1 MKGYIMAA
9 GDGTRMRPLT
19 ANTSK
24 ALLPVAGKPF
34 LEHSIQALKENGIA
48 DICLLIGWGGRE
60 IREHLGDGSRIG
72 VRLRYVEQEKRLGTA
87 HAVGMVRDIMK
98 EEFVALNGD
107 ILVSAKTIGGL
118 IETASKSGKSAMTL
132 TRVPNPSQFG
142 VVEVENG
149 LVKKIHE
156 KPKVPPSDLVN
167 AGAYYFKPDVFDAI
181 SKTGLSPRGEYELTD
196 SLEMMAGGDGVATF
210 VSSEEWIDV
219 GRPWDLLRA
228 NHILMKGMVP
238 KIEGEVEE
246 RATLKGPIS
255 VGKGSIVRNGAYII
269 GPVIIGEGC
278 DIGPNCF
285 IRPSTY
291 VGDGCK
297 VGNGCEVKNTI
308 IMAGSHVPH
317 LNYVGD
323 SVIGQRCNLG
333 AGTKVANLRL
343 DGANIKVTLKGE
355 RVDTGLR
362 KLGVVMGD
370 DVKTGINAS
379 FDVGTIVGEE
389 SFIGPGALASGYIA
403 PRSRVM

>member
-24 ALLPVAGKPF
+24 SLLPVAGKPF
-34 LEHSIQALKENGIA
+34 IEHSILALKENGIA
-48 DICLLIGWGGRE
+48 DICILIGWGGRE
-60 IREHLGDGSRIG
+60 IRDQLGDGGRLG
-72 VRLRYVEQEKRLGTA
+72 VRLRYAEQEKRLGTA
-87 HAVGMVRDIMK
+87 HAIGMVRDVMK

-107 ILVSAKTIGGL
+107 ILVSAKTVGGL
-118 IETASKSGKSAMTL
+118 IDTATKAGKSAMTL
-132 TRVPNPSQFG
+132 TRVSNPSQFG

-149 LVKKIHE
+149 MVKKIHE

-167 AGAYYFKPDVFDAI
+167 AGAYFFKPDVFESIA
-181 SKTGLSPRGEYELTD
+181 KTGLSPRGEYELTD
-196 SLEMMAGGDGVATF
+196 SLEMMAGGDGVATY

-228 NHILMKGMVP
+228 NHILMKGMTP

-246 RATLKGPIS
+246 RATLRGPVS
-255 VGKGSIVRNGAYII
+255 VGKGSIIRNGAYII

-362 KLGVVMGD
+362 KLGVIMGD

-379 FDVGTIVGEE
+379 FDVGTVVGEE
-389 SFIGPGALASGYIA
+389 SFIGPGALASGFIA

>member
-34 LEHSIQALKENGIA
+34 LEHSIQAMKENGIEE
-48 DICLLIGWGGRE
+48 ICILTGWGGRE
-60 IREHLGDGSRIG
+60 IRELLGDGGRMG

-87 HAVGMVRDIMK
+87 HAIGMVRDVMK
-98 EEFVALNGD
+98 EDFVALNGD
-107 ILVSAKTIGGL
+107 ILVSAKTIRGL
-118 IETASKSGKSAMTL
+118 IDAAVQSGKSAMTL

-149 LVKKIHE
+149 MVKKIHE

-167 AGAYYFKPDVFDAI
+167 AGAYYFKPEVFGAI
-181 SKTGLSPRGEYELTD
+181 SKTGLSSRGEYELTD
-196 SLEMMAGGDGVATF
+196 SLEMMAGAGGVATF

-238 KIEGEVEE
+238 KVEGDVEE
-246 RATLKGPIS
+246 RATLKGPVS
-255 VGKGSIVRNGAYII
+255 VGKGSVVRNGAYIL

-308 IMAGSHVPH
+308 VMAGSHVPH

-323 SVIGQRCNLG
+323 SVIGHRCNLG

-343 DGANIKVTLKGE
+343 DGSNIKVTLKGE

-362 KLGVVMGD
+362 KLGVIMGD

-379 FDVGTIVGEE
+379 FDVGSIIGEE
-389 SFIGPGALASGYIA
+389 SYVGPGALVSGYIA
-403 PRSRVM
+403 PRSRVL

>member
-1 MKGYIMAA
+1 MKGYILAA

-24 ALLPVAGKPF
+24 SLLPVAGKPF
-34 LEHSIQALKENGIA
+34 IEHSIGALSENGIK
-48 DICLLIGWGGRE
+48 DIVILIGWSGRE
-60 IREHLGDGSRIG
+60 IKEHLGDGSRFGARI
-72 VRLRYVEQEKRLGTA
+72 RYVEQEKRLGTA
-87 HAVGMVRDIMK
+87 HAVGMARDLMTDD
-98 EEFVALNGD
+98 FVALNGD
-107 ILVSAKTIGGL
+107 ILVSAKTVGGL
-118 IETASKSGKSAMTL
+118 VDAAAKSGKSAMTL
-132 TRVPNPSQFG
+132 TRVENPSRFG

-149 LVKKIHE
+149 LVRRIHE
-156 KPKVPPSDLVN
+156 KPKVPPSNLVN
-167 AGAYYFKPDVFDAI
+167 AGAYFFKPEIFEAI
-181 SKTGLSPRGEYELTD
+181 AATGLSPRGEYELTD
-196 SLEMMAGGDGVATF
+196 SIEAVVKGAGVAAF
-210 VSSEEWIDV
+210 VSEEEWIDV

-228 NHILMKGMVP
+228 NHILMKGLKAV
-238 KIEGEVEE
+238 IEGEVEA
-246 RATLKGPIS
+246 RATLKGAVS
-255 VGKGSIVRNGAYII
+255 VGKGSVVRNGAYIV

-278 DIGPNCF
+278 DIGPNCY

-291 VGDGCK
+291 VGDGGK

-343 DGANIKVTLKGE
+343 DGANIKVTVKGE

-362 KLGVVMGD
+362 KLGVIMGD

-379 FDVGTIVGEE
+379 FDVGTVVGEE
-389 SFIGPGALASGYIA
+389 SFVGPSALASGYIA
-403 PRSRVM
+403 PRSRIL

>member
-1 MKGYIMAA
+1 VKGFILAA

-24 ALLPVAGKPF
+24 SLLPVAGRPF
-34 LEHSIQALKENGIA
+34 IEHSIQALKENGIQ
-48 DICLLIGWGGRE
+48 DVVILIGWSGRE
-60 IREHLGDGSRIG
+60 IREHLGDGSRLG
-72 VRLRYVEQEKRLGTA
+72 VRISYLEQEKRLGTA
-87 HAVGMVRDIMK
+87 HAVGMARDRIT
-98 EEFVALNGD
+98 EDFVALNGD
-107 ILVSAKTIGGL
+107 ILVSSKTIGGL
-118 IETASKSGKSAMTL
+118 IAAAEKSKKSAMTL
-132 TRVPNPSQFG
+132 TRVENPSRFG
-142 VVEVENG
+142 VVQTENG
-149 LVKKIHE
+149 LVRRIHE

-167 AGAYYFKPDVFDAI
+167 AGAYLFKPEIFEAI
-181 SKTGLSPRGEYELTD
+181 ATTKLSPRGEYELTD
-196 SLEMMAGGDGVATF
+196 SIESLVNGSGVAAF
-210 VSSEEWIDV
+210 VTEEEWIDV

-228 NHILMKGMVP
+228 NHILMKGMKPVV
-238 KIEGEVEE
+238 EGEVEE
-246 RATLKGPIS
+246 RATLKGPVS
-255 VGKGSIVRNGAYII
+255 VGKGSVVRNGSYII

-278 DIGPNCF
+278 DIGPNCY

-291 VGDGCK
+291 VGDGAK

-308 IMAGSHVPH
+308 VMAGSHVPH
-317 LNYVGD
+317 INYVGD

-343 DGANIKVTLKGE
+343 DGRSISVTVKGE

-362 KLGVVMGD
+362 KLGVIMGD

-389 SFIGPGALASGYIA
+389 SFVGPGALASGYMA